1 MTATHGNRA
10 QLLLTSTPNV
20 ALTNQALTDPG
31 DHQNFN
37 SSAIPT
43 KRYWDRTASWTVQ
56 AEYDEVQT
64 LTITG
69 SPTGGTYTLTFGGQT
84 TSAINWN
91 DPASTV
97 QTRLQ
102 ALSSIGAGKALV
114 TGGPGPGTPYTVEFV
129 STLGFASQALITRTT
144 NSLTGGSSPDAVI
157 TRAQG
162 GNTWTTQV
170 ATTYTIQYVG
180 GKVIFSAPFL
190 GTSVGCR
197 VTGAYFNFTAIGDV
211 LEWAPDI
218 SRKTHPTTCMTTNN
232 VPTRWE
238 TFLPGL
244 AGGTIKINRFLVD
257 NTYVGLF
264 TVFTDDT
271 LILSLVMD
279 ATTGLP
285 RLESYGKLTKDGMK
299 VPLKDLE
306 MEDLDFVIDGQMV
319 LTTS

>member
-1 MTATHGNRA
+1 MTAVHGNRA

-20 ALTNQALTDPG
+20 ALTTQALTDPG

-64 LTITG
+64 IQVTG

-84 TSAINWN
+84 TATINWN

-102 ALSSIGAGKALV
+102 ALSSITAGKCLV
-114 TGGPGPGTPYTVEFV
+114 TGGPGPATPYTVEFV
-129 STLGFASQALITRTT
+129 STLGFASQALITLTT
-144 NSLTGGSSPDAVI
+144 NSLTGGSSPSVSI

-162 GNTWTTQV
+162 GATWTTQV
-170 ATTYTIQYVG
+170 GNNVIQYVG
-180 GKVIFSAPFL
+180 GVVRFTNAFL
-190 GTSVGCR
+190 GTQAGCR
-197 VTGAYFNFTAIGDV
+197 VTGAYLPYTAVGDI
-211 LEWAPDI
+211 LEWAPDV
-218 SRKTHPTTCMTTNN
+218 SRTCHETTSMTVTSSPVHWKTY
-232 VPTRWE
+232 
-238 TFLPGL
+238 LPGL
-244 AGGTIKINRFLVD
+244 AGGSIKINKFLAD
-257 NTYVGLF
+257 NTYANLF
-264 TVFTDDT
+264 TISTDDT
-271 LILSLVMD
+271 LILSMVQD

-285 RLESYGKLTKDGMK
+285 RLEAYGKLTKDGMK
-299 VPLKDLE
+299 IPLKEIE
-306 MEDLDFVIDGQMV
+306 MEDLDFIIDGQLV